1 VHLHNVLVAYAYC
14 DFLNITNKKCQN
26 LFFFKWHPA
35 FSRLLSKHSA
45 DGANIQKSNSF
56 NHFNLC
62 ATIWK
67 IRIFEGTP
75 AIRNS
80 GKKSATDQK
89 GWQISKNDPYKF
101 DSQFSIEFKNKIKLG
116 RFRLK
121 KHNFSVFIILRH
133 TVYIPQYFRNVQ

>member
-1 VHLHNVLVAYAYC
+1 MRL
-14 DFLNITNKKCQN
+14 
-26 LFFFKWHPA
+26 
-35 FSRLLSKHSA
+35 SRLLSKHSA
-45 DGANIQKSNSF
+45 DAANIQKSNRV

-62 ATIWK
+62 ATIWQL
-67 IRIFEGTP
+67 RIFEGTP

-89 GWQISKNDPYKF
+89 RWQISKNDLYKL
-101 DSQFSIEFKNKIKLG
+101 DSLFSIEFKNKIKLG

-133 TVYIPQYFRNVQ
+133 TVYISQYFPNMQ